1 MIALWIAAAVFFAV
15 VEAAT
20 VGLVSIWFT
29 IGAIAALAAALL
41 NFALW
46 VQIVI
51 FFIVSAVAI
60 ILTKPLVN
68 KYVTPRKKPTNADRL
83 FTMIGLVTEE
93 IDNIA
98 NKGTVSI
105 SGQTWSARS
114 KNGEKIAVGEEVRPV
129 SIEGVKLIV
138 VKVKKAETAQK

>member
-29 IGAIAALAAALL
+29 IGAIAALAAAVLR
-41 NFALW
+41 FALW
-46 VQIVI
+46 VQIVV
-51 FFIVSAVAI
+51 FVLVSAAAI
-60 ILTKPLVN
+60 IITKPLVN
-68 KYVTPRKKPTNADRL
+68 KYVDSRKKPTNADRL

-98 NKGTVSI
+98 NEGTVSI

-114 KNGEKIAVGEEVRPV
+114 QNGENIAVGEEVRPV

-138 VKVKKAETAQK
+138 VKIKKPETAQK

>member
-1 MIALWIAAAVFFAV
+1 
-15 VEAAT
+15 
-20 VGLVSIWFT
+20 
-29 IGAIAALAAALL
+29 
-41 NFALW
+41 
-46 VQIVI
+46 
-51 FFIVSAVAI
+51 
-60 ILTKPLVN
+60 
-68 KYVTPRKKPTNADRL
+68 
-83 FTMIGLVTEE
+83 MIGLVTEE

-114 KNGEKIAVGEEVRPV
+114 KSGEKIAVGEEVRPV